1 MLKQKRQR
9 GFTLT
14 EMMITI
20 AIVAI
25 LAGLAVPSFTS
36 TLERRKIIG
45 VAEAILSD
53 LRWAR
58 GEAIKR
64 NTDVTVTFTPGA
76 AGDWSY
82 TVDPGAKTVDSSAI
96 PEYSDIALAENFG
109 SDNTIFDHIRG
120 TAQAGAVTL
129 TSSANNYQLRVV
141 LTTMGRARICS
152 VGGTVG
158 GYDAC

>member
-82 TVDPGAKTVDSSAI
+82 TVDPGAKTVDGSA

-109 SDNTIFDHIRG
+109 SDITTFDHIRG
-120 TAQAGAVTL
+120 SAQAGTVTL

-141 LTTMGRARICS
+141 LTIMGRARICS